1 MTQTVLYY
9 IFNTQ
14 KDSKMTLA
22 DFIQEYLDQQ
32 GQELSEQQKLALE
45 LLEKEYPN
53 QSWTLK
59 EAAE

>member
-32 GQELSEQQKLALE
+32 GQELSEQQKLAIE
-45 LLEKEYPN
+45 LIEQMYPN